1 VSYPQY
7 AKVLID
13 LFVKTFGEPVAFL
26 KMVIKP
32 GLAFPLTVPPEFA
45 TARSPF
51 FGLIAQET
59 GL

>member
-1 VSYPQY
+1 
-7 AKVLID
+7 
-13 LFVKTFGEPVAFL
+13 VAFL